1 MLGFEVAGIILGTLP
16 ILITTIEFV
25 RERVSTKGYD
35 KQLLRLTSDLN
46 IEQGKLEYV
55 FESLLDGLVPP
66 SRLKAMIGDPVFHEA
81 IQNIK
86 QSVDAL
92 AAKMDAQQ
100 DKEPSLLRRFMFSLE
115 HGKNTELLADIKSN
129 IANLETITQQALK
142 QEQSRRVRYEGKFCV
157 KSQTLTK
164 SLYRAI
170 HSSLSSCCGRHEIGL
185 RLETRKTIIAP
196 HDNDDGVASQLEFR
210 IAVSCGDEGKE
221 SPWKDVLAFKS
232 MVASKATSG
241 ATAAASSREKSIR
254 EMIGLSTLYSA
265 LGVPPSAIAH
275 AITVPVLRH
284 DYRPSRRYVVSPTTA
299 AGFCAWK
306 TVSLRAALQGEGP
319 LPLSLRARFR
329 IAVIVSSSVAQLH
342 GSPWL
347 PQTLTSENVHLCVD
361 AGTGLVLSCGDP
373 ILNPVLLSLGYLL
386 LELLLGEK
394 LESFRAPAQ
403 AAESTVAAAMGRN
416 NYSDYCTAQRALE
429 MATFPER
436 GLPKCRVAVLGRGA
450 TRD

>member
-1 MLGFEVAGIILGTLP
+1 
-16 ILITTIEFV
+16 
-25 RERVSTKGYD
+25 
-35 KQLLRLTSDLN
+35 
-46 IEQGKLEYV
+46 
-55 FESLLDGLVPP
+55 
-66 SRLKAMIGDPVFHEA
+66 
-81 IQNIK
+81 
-86 QSVDAL
+86 
-92 AAKMDAQQ
+92 MDAQQ

-196 HDNDDGVASQLEFR
+196 HDNDDSVASQLEFR

-275 AITVPVLRH
+275 AITAPGLPPIRPPVE
-284 DYRPSRRYVVSPTTA
+284 PSLALCRDLQAAQRGQSMALTRQSYGTIIDPPRRYVVSPTTA

-416 NYSDYCTAQRALE
+416 NYSDYCTVQRALE
-429 MATFPER
+429 MATFPPSGDYRSAVSRCLDGELHETEQGFENEDFCQKFYR
-436 GLPKCRVAVLGRGA
+436 KVVAPLEKELEGV
-450 TRD
+450 